1 LLARLAK
8 HADGLRTVDCAR
20 FAESGPSAHF
30 KKIYNAIDTGPGNR
44 AKEDLRTGSS
54 ASGASPTLP
63 TETSMLN
70 YVTSSFVTLALVIDP
85 IGLAP
90 AFIAL
95 TQDLDALQKR
105 ALALRSSAIAAAI
118 LIVTA
123 LLGNWFLAQ
132 LRIGLAAFQ
141 ISGGIL
147 LFGVATRMI
156 FGEHVRQQSRD
167 AESAAREKIADLAA
181 FPLAIP
187 LIAGPGAITATLLLA
202 SRAGDNHPWLLAL
215 VVIIVAVAL
224 VSALSFLLA
233 DRLARI
239 MGRTGNI
246 VLARLLGIVLAAF
259 ATQFVV
265 DGIKGAFPWAG

>member
-1 LLARLAK
+1 
-8 HADGLRTVDCAR
+8 
-20 FAESGPSAHF
+20 
-30 KKIYNAIDTGPGNR
+30 
-44 AKEDLRTGSS
+44 
-54 ASGASPTLP
+54 
-63 TETSMLN
+63 MLN
-70 YVTSSFVTLALVIDP
+70 YVTSSFVTLVLVIDP

-95 TQDLDALQKR
+95 TQGLEVAQKR
-105 ALALRSSAIAAAI
+105 ALALRSSVIAAAI

-156 FGEHVRQQSRD
+156 FGEHMRQESRE

-202 SRAGDNHPWLLAL
+202 SRTGGDPSLLLAL
-215 VVIIVAVAL
+215 VLIIAAVAAA
-224 VSALSFLLA
+224 SALSFLLA
-233 DRLARI
+233 GQLARVL
-239 MGRTGNI
+239 GRTGNI

-265 DGIKGAFPWAG
+265 DGIKSAFRWE

>member
-1 LLARLAK
+1 
-8 HADGLRTVDCAR
+8 
-20 FAESGPSAHF
+20 
-30 KKIYNAIDTGPGNR
+30 
-44 AKEDLRTGSS
+44 
-54 ASGASPTLP
+54 
-63 TETSMLN
+63 MLN
-70 YVTSSFVTLALVIDP
+70 YVTSSFVTLVLVIDP

-95 TQDLDALQKR
+95 TVGLEVTQKR
-105 ALALRSSAIAAAI
+105 ALALRSSVIAAAI

-156 FGEHVRQQSRD
+156 FGEHMRQESRE

-202 SRAGDNHPWLLAL
+202 SRTGGDPSLLLAL
-215 VVIIVAVAL
+215 VLIIAAVAIA
-224 VSALSFLLA
+224 SALSFLLA
-233 DRLARI
+233 GQLARVL
-239 MGRTGNI
+239 GRTGNT

-265 DGIKGAFPWAG
+265 DGIKSAFHWE

>member
-1 LLARLAK
+1 
-8 HADGLRTVDCAR
+8 
-20 FAESGPSAHF
+20 
-30 KKIYNAIDTGPGNR
+30 
-44 AKEDLRTGSS
+44 
-54 ASGASPTLP
+54 
-63 TETSMLN
+63 MLN

-90 AFIAL
+90 AFIAI
-95 TQDLDALQKR
+95 THGLDGSQKR
-105 ALALRSSAIAAAI
+105 SLALRSSALAAAI

-132 LRIGLAAFQ
+132 LRIGLSAFQ

-156 FGEHVRQQSRD
+156 FGEHLRQESRE
-167 AESAAREKIADLAA
+167 AQSAARERVADLAA

-202 SRAGDNHPWLLAL
+202 SRTGGNAIWLLAL
-215 VVIIVAVAL
+215 VGIIVVVAIA
-224 VSALSFLLA
+224 SALSFLLA
-233 DRLARI
+233 DRLARVL
-239 MGRTGNI
+239 GRTGNI
-246 VLARLLGIVLAAF
+246 VIARLLGILLAAF

-265 DGIKGAFPWAG
+265 DGVKGAFHWAE

>member
-1 LLARLAK
+1 MRIVGERFIPAPQTEAR
-8 HADGLRTVDCAR
+8 
-20 FAESGPSAHF
+20 
-30 KKIYNAIDTGPGNR
+30 
-44 AKEDLRTGSS
+44 
-54 ASGASPTLP
+54 
-63 TETSMLN
+63 SMLN
-70 YVTSSFVTLALVIDP
+70 YLTSSFLTLVLVIDP

-90 AFIAL
+90 AFVAL
-95 TQDLDALQKR
+95 TEGLDATHKR

-141 ISGGIL
+141 ISGGIM

-156 FGEHVRQQSRD
+156 FGEHMRQESRE
-167 AESAAREKIADLAA
+167 AETAAREKIADLAA

-202 SRAGDNHPWLLAL
+202 SRTGDNHLWLVAL
-215 VVIIVAVAL
+215 VLIIAAVAL

-233 DRLARI
+233 SRLARI
-239 MGRTGNI
+239 LGQTGNI

-259 ATQFVV
+259 ATQFVL

>member
-1 LLARLAK
+1 
-8 HADGLRTVDCAR
+8 
-20 FAESGPSAHF
+20 
-30 KKIYNAIDTGPGNR
+30 
-44 AKEDLRTGSS
+44 
-54 ASGASPTLP
+54 
-63 TETSMLN
+63 MLN

-90 AFIAL
+90 AFIAIAHG
-95 TQDLDALQKR
+95 LDGAQER
-105 ALALRSSAIAAAI
+105 SLALRSSAIAAAI
-118 LIVTA
+118 LVVTA

-132 LRIGLAAFQ
+132 LRIGLSAFQ

-156 FGEHVRQQSRD
+156 FGEHLRQESRE
-167 AESAAREKIADLAA
+167 AQTAARERVADLAA

-202 SRAGDNHPWLLAL
+202 SRTGGNAMWLLAL
-215 VVIIVAVAL
+215 VSIIVAVAIA
-224 VSALSFLLA
+224 SALSFLLA

-239 MGRTGNI
+239 LGRTGNI
-246 VLARLLGIVLAAF
+246 VIARLLGILLAAF

-265 DGIKGAFPWAG
+265 DGVKGAFHWVE

>member
-1 LLARLAK
+1 MSLQFGAVARQIWLSAFA
-8 HADGLRTVDCAR
+8 ADPVR
-20 FAESGPSAHF
+20 P
-30 KKIYNAIDTGPGNR
+30 
-44 AKEDLRTGSS
+44 
-54 ASGASPTLP
+54 
-63 TETSMLN
+63 MLN
-70 YVTSSFVTLALVIDP
+70 YVTSSFVTLVLVIDP

-95 TQDLDALQKR
+95 TVGLEVTQKR
-105 ALALRSSAIAAAI
+105 ALALRSSVIAAAI

-156 FGEHVRQQSRD
+156 FGEHMRQESRE

-202 SRAGDNHPWLLAL
+202 SRTGGDPSLLLAL
-215 VVIIVAVAL
+215 VLIIAAVAIA
-224 VSALSFLLA
+224 SALSFLLA
-233 DRLARI
+233 GQLARVL
-239 MGRTGNI
+239 GRTGNT

-265 DGIKGAFPWAG
+265 DGIKSAFHWE

>member
-1 LLARLAK
+1 
-8 HADGLRTVDCAR
+8 
-20 FAESGPSAHF
+20 
-30 KKIYNAIDTGPGNR
+30 
-44 AKEDLRTGSS
+44 
-54 ASGASPTLP
+54 
-63 TETSMLN
+63 MLN
-70 YVTSSFVTLALVIDP
+70 YITSSFVTLVLVIDP

-95 TQDLDALQKR
+95 TQGLEVTQRR
-105 ALALRSSAIAAAI
+105 ALALRSSVIAAAI
-118 LIVTA
+118 LIITA

-156 FGEHVRQQSRD
+156 FGEHMRQESRE

-202 SRAGDNHPWLLAL
+202 SRTGGDPSLLLAL
-215 VVIIVAVAL
+215 VLIIAAVAIA
-224 VSALSFLLA
+224 SALSFLLA
-233 DRLARI
+233 GQLARVL
-239 MGRTGNI
+239 GRTGNI

-265 DGIKGAFPWAG
+265 DGIKSAFRWE

>member
-1 LLARLAK
+1 
-8 HADGLRTVDCAR
+8 
-20 FAESGPSAHF
+20 
-30 KKIYNAIDTGPGNR
+30 
-44 AKEDLRTGSS
+44 
-54 ASGASPTLP
+54 
-63 TETSMLN
+63 M
-70 YVTSSFVTLALVIDP
+70 LVIDP

-95 TQDLDALQKR
+95 TQGLEVTQKR
-105 ALALRSSAIAAAI
+105 ALALRSSVIAAAI

-147 LFGVATRMI
+147 LFGVATR
-156 FGEHVRQQSRD
+156 FGEHMRQESRE

-202 SRAGDNHPWLLAL
+202 SRTGGDPSLLLAL
-215 VVIIVAVAL
+215 VLIIAAVAL
-224 VSALSFLLA
+224 ASALSFLLA
-233 DRLARI
+233 GQLARVL
-239 MGRTGNI
+239 GRTGNI

-265 DGIKGAFPWAG
+265 DGIKSAFRWE

>member
-1 LLARLAK
+1 
-8 HADGLRTVDCAR
+8 
-20 FAESGPSAHF
+20 
-30 KKIYNAIDTGPGNR
+30 
-44 AKEDLRTGSS
+44 
-54 ASGASPTLP
+54 
-63 TETSMLN
+63 MLN
-70 YVTSSFVTLALVIDP
+70 YVTSSFVTLVLVIDP

-95 TQDLDALQKR
+95 TQGLEVTQKR
-105 ALALRSSAIAAAI
+105 ALALRSSVIAAAI

-156 FGEHVRQQSRD
+156 FGEHMRQESRE

-202 SRAGDNHPWLLAL
+202 SRTGGNPSLLLAL
-215 VVIIVAVAL
+215 VLIIAAVAIA
-224 VSALSFLLA
+224 SALAFLLA
-233 DRLARI
+233 GQLARVL
-239 MGRTGNI
+239 GRTGNI

-265 DGIKGAFPWAG
+265 DGIKSAFRWE

>member
-1 LLARLAK
+1 
-8 HADGLRTVDCAR
+8 
-20 FAESGPSAHF
+20 
-30 KKIYNAIDTGPGNR
+30 
-44 AKEDLRTGSS
+44 
-54 ASGASPTLP
+54 
-63 TETSMLN
+63 MLN
-70 YVTSSFVTLALVIDP
+70 YVTSSFVTLVLVIDP

-95 TQDLDALQKR
+95 TVGLEVTQKR
-105 ALALRSSAIAAAI
+105 ALALRSSVIAAAI

-156 FGEHVRQQSRD
+156 FGEHMRQERRE

-202 SRAGDNHPWLLAL
+202 SRTGGDPSLLLAL
-215 VVIIVAVAL
+215 VLIIAAVAIA
-224 VSALSFLLA
+224 SALSFLLA
-233 DRLARI
+233 GQLARVL
-239 MGRTGNI
+239 GRTGNT

-265 DGIKGAFPWAG
+265 DGIKSAFHWE

>member
-1 LLARLAK
+1 
-8 HADGLRTVDCAR
+8 
-20 FAESGPSAHF
+20 
-30 KKIYNAIDTGPGNR
+30 
-44 AKEDLRTGSS
+44 
-54 ASGASPTLP
+54 
-63 TETSMLN
+63 MLN

-90 AFIAL
+90 AFIAI
-95 TQDLDALQKR
+95 THGLDRAQKR
-105 ALALRSSAIAAAI
+105 SLALRSSAIAAAI
-118 LIVTA
+118 LVVTA

-132 LRIGLAAFQ
+132 LRIGLSAFQ

-156 FGEHVRQQSRD
+156 FGEHLRQESRE
-167 AESAAREKIADLAA
+167 AQTAARERVADLAA

-202 SRAGDNHPWLLAL
+202 SRTGGNAMWLLAL
-215 VVIIVAVAL
+215 VSIIVVVAIA
-224 VSALSFLLA
+224 SALSFLLA

-239 MGRTGNI
+239 LGRTGNI
-246 VLARLLGIVLAAF
+246 VIARLLGILLAAF

-265 DGIKGAFPWAG
+265 DGVKGAFHWME

>member
-1 LLARLAK
+1 M
-8 HADGLRTVDCAR
+8 V
-20 FAESGPSAHF
+20 
-30 KKIYNAIDTGPGNR
+30 
-44 AKEDLRTGSS
+44 
-54 ASGASPTLP
+54 
-63 TETSMLN
+63 N
-70 YVTSSFVTLALVIDP
+70 YVTSSFVTLVLVIDP

-95 TQDLDALQKR
+95 THDLDASQKR

-132 LRIGLAAFQ
+132 LQIGLSAFQ

-147 LFGVATRMI
+147 LFGVAARMI
-156 FGEHVRQQSRD
+156 LGEHMRQESRE

-181 FPLAIP
+181 YPLAIP

-202 SRAGDNHPWLLAL
+202 SRTGGNPLWLLAL
-215 VVIIVAVAL
+215 VLIIAAVASA
-224 VSALSFLLA
+224 SALSFLLA
-233 DRLARI
+233 GHLARLL
-239 MGRTGNI
+239 GRTGNI

-265 DGIKGAFPWAG
+265 DGIKSAFHWQ

>member
-1 LLARLAK
+1 
-8 HADGLRTVDCAR
+8 
-20 FAESGPSAHF
+20 
-30 KKIYNAIDTGPGNR
+30 
-44 AKEDLRTGSS
+44 
-54 ASGASPTLP
+54 
-63 TETSMLN
+63 MLN
-70 YVTSSFVTLALVIDP
+70 YVTSSFVTLVLVIDP

-95 TQDLDALQKR
+95 TVGLEVTQKR
-105 ALALRSSAIAAAI
+105 ALALRSSVIAAAI

-156 FGEHVRQQSRD
+156 FGEHMRQESRD
-167 AESAAREKIADLAA
+167 AENAAREKIADLAA

-202 SRAGDNHPWLLAL
+202 SRTGGDPSLLLAL
-215 VVIIVAVAL
+215 VLIIAAVAAA
-224 VSALSFLLA
+224 SALSLLLA
-233 DRLARI
+233 GQLARVL
-239 MGRTGNI
+239 GRTGNI
-246 VLARLLGIVLAAF
+246 VLARVLGIVLAAF

-265 DGIKGAFPWAG
+265 DGIKSAFRWE

>member
-1 LLARLAK
+1 
-8 HADGLRTVDCAR
+8 V
-20 FAESGPSAHF
+20 
-30 KKIYNAIDTGPGNR
+30 
-44 AKEDLRTGSS
+44 
-54 ASGASPTLP
+54 
-63 TETSMLN
+63 
-70 YVTSSFVTLALVIDP
+70 LVIDP

-95 TQDLDALQKR
+95 TQGLEVTQKR
-105 ALALRSSAIAAAI
+105 ALALRSSVIAAAI

-156 FGEHVRQQSRD
+156 FGEHMRQESRE

-202 SRAGDNHPWLLAL
+202 SRTGGDPSLLLAL
-215 VVIIVAVAL
+215 VLIIAAVAL
-224 VSALSFLLA
+224 ASALSFLLA
-233 DRLARI
+233 GQLARVL
-239 MGRTGNI
+239 GRTGNI

-265 DGIKGAFPWAG
+265 DGIKSAFRWE

>member
-1 LLARLAK
+1 
-8 HADGLRTVDCAR
+8 V
-20 FAESGPSAHF
+20 
-30 KKIYNAIDTGPGNR
+30 
-44 AKEDLRTGSS
+44 
-54 ASGASPTLP
+54 
-63 TETSMLN
+63 
-70 YVTSSFVTLALVIDP
+70 LVIDP

-95 TQDLDALQKR
+95 TQGLEVTQKR
-105 ALALRSSAIAAAI
+105 ALALRSSVIAAAI

-123 LLGNWFLAQ
+123 LLGNWLLAQ

-156 FGEHVRQQSRD
+156 FGEHMRQESRE

-202 SRAGDNHPWLLAL
+202 SRTGGDPSLLLAL
-215 VVIIVAVAL
+215 VLIIAAVAL
-224 VSALSFLLA
+224 ASALSFLLA
-233 DRLARI
+233 GQLARVL
-239 MGRTGNI
+239 GRTGNI

-265 DGIKGAFPWAG
+265 DGIKSAFRWE

>member
-1 LLARLAK
+1 
-8 HADGLRTVDCAR
+8 
-20 FAESGPSAHF
+20 
-30 KKIYNAIDTGPGNR
+30 
-44 AKEDLRTGSS
+44 
-54 ASGASPTLP
+54 
-63 TETSMLN
+63 MLN
-70 YVTSSFVTLALVIDP
+70 YVTSSFVTLVLVIDP

-95 TQDLDALQKR
+95 TVGLEVTQKR
-105 ALALRSSAIAAAI
+105 ALALRSSVIAAAI

-156 FGEHVRQQSRD
+156 FGEHMRQESRE

-202 SRAGDNHPWLLAL
+202 SRTGGEPSLLLAL
-215 VVIIVAVAL
+215 VLIIAAVAAA
-224 VSALSFLLA
+224 SALSLLLA
-233 DRLARI
+233 GQLARVL
-239 MGRTGNI
+239 GRTGNI
-246 VLARLLGIVLAAF
+246 VLARLLGILLAAF

-265 DGIKGAFPWAG
+265 DGIKSAFHWE

>member
-1 LLARLAK
+1 
-8 HADGLRTVDCAR
+8 
-20 FAESGPSAHF
+20 
-30 KKIYNAIDTGPGNR
+30 
-44 AKEDLRTGSS
+44 
-54 ASGASPTLP
+54 
-63 TETSMLN
+63 MLN

-95 TQDLDALQKR
+95 TQDLDAVQKR

-132 LRIGLAAFQ
+132 LRIGLAAQ

-215 VVIIVAVAL
+215 VVIILAVAL

>member
-1 LLARLAK
+1 M
-8 HADGLRTVDCAR
+8 V
-20 FAESGPSAHF
+20 
-30 KKIYNAIDTGPGNR
+30 
-44 AKEDLRTGSS
+44 
-54 ASGASPTLP
+54 
-63 TETSMLN
+63 N
-70 YVTSSFVTLALVIDP
+70 YVTSSFVTLVLVIDP

-95 TQDLDALQKR
+95 THDLDASQKR

-132 LRIGLAAFQ
+132 LQIGLSAFQ

-147 LFGVATRMI
+147 LFGVAARMI
-156 FGEHVRQQSRD
+156 LGEHMRQESRE

-181 FPLAIP
+181 YPLAIP

-202 SRAGDNHPWLLAL
+202 SRTGGNFVWLLAL
-215 VVIIVAVAL
+215 VAIIAAVASA
-224 VSALSFLLA
+224 SALSFLLA
-233 DRLARI
+233 GHLAR
-239 MGRTGNI
+239 MLGRTGNI

-265 DGIKGAFPWAG
+265 DGIKSAFHWQ

>member
-1 LLARLAK
+1 
-8 HADGLRTVDCAR
+8 
-20 FAESGPSAHF
+20 
-30 KKIYNAIDTGPGNR
+30 
-44 AKEDLRTGSS
+44 
-54 ASGASPTLP
+54 
-63 TETSMLN
+63 MLN
-70 YVTSSFVTLALVIDP
+70 YVTSSFVTLVLVIDP

-95 TQDLDALQKR
+95 TQGLGPAQKR
-105 ALALRSSAIAAAI
+105 ALALRSSAIAAAV

-132 LRIGLAAFQ
+132 LRIGISAFQ

-156 FGEHVRQQSRD
+156 FGEHMRQESRE

-202 SRAGDNHPWLLAL
+202 SRTGGNHIWLLAL
-215 VVIIVAVAL
+215 VLIIAAVGL
-224 VSALSFLLA
+224 MSALSFLLA
-233 DRLARI
+233 DQLARI

-259 ATQFVV
+259 AAQFVI
-265 DGIKGAFPWAG
+265 DGIKGAFPWVG

>member
-1 LLARLAK
+1 
-8 HADGLRTVDCAR
+8 V
-20 FAESGPSAHF
+20 
-30 KKIYNAIDTGPGNR
+30 
-44 AKEDLRTGSS
+44 
-54 ASGASPTLP
+54 
-63 TETSMLN
+63 
-70 YVTSSFVTLALVIDP
+70 LVIDP

-95 TQDLDALQKR
+95 TQGLEVTQKR
-105 ALALRSSAIAAAI
+105 ALALRSSVIAAAI

-123 LLGNWFLAQ
+123 LLGNWLLAQ

-156 FGEHVRQQSRD
+156 FGEHMRQESRE

-187 LIAGPGAITATLLLA
+187 LIAGPGVITATLLLA
-202 SRAGDNHPWLLAL
+202 SRTGGDPSLLLAL
-215 VVIIVAVAL
+215 VLIIAAVAL
-224 VSALSFLLA
+224 ASALSFLLA
-233 DRLARI
+233 GQLARVL
-239 MGRTGNI
+239 GRTGNI

-265 DGIKGAFPWAG
+265 DGIKSAFRWE